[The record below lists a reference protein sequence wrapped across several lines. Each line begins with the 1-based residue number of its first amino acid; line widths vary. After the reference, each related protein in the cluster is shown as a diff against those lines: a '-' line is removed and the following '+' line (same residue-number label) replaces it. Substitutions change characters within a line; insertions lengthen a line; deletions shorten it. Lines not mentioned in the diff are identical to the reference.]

1 MLFSDIVLAFAP
13 TEIKK
18 EPKPIYPCIMFA
30 HNNSAGAG
38 PMILHDA
45 TIYLAAAT
53 VAVVLSRKLGF
64 GAVLG
69 YLFAGVLVGP
79 WGLRLITNVDN
90 ILHFSEIGVVFLLF
104 IIGLELQPARLWVLR
119 RSIFGL
125 GTLQVLVTG
134 AVLTFIAHSFSLAWS
149 TALLIGF
156 GLSLS
161 STAFVLQMLAEKKEL
176 TSPHGRAAFGV
187 LLFQDLAVI
196 PLIAL
201 VPLLA
206 GENPS
211 MRNAIQFEEILKAVL
226 VLVGF
231 VIGGRY
237 LLRPILRLVASAQI
251 QEIFTAAALLVVLGA
266 AVLMEALGL
275 SMGLGAFLAG
285 MLVADSEYRHQMETD
300 IAPFKG
306 LLLGLFFIAVGMS
319 ANLGLLAEEPGVIL
333 GITVGLMAVKTVL
346 LIPLARAFRIA
357 GHTATTLALVL
368 AQGGEFAFV
377 LFHLAFAEGLLSEL
391 MTSRLILAVTLSMAA
406 TPLIY
411 FLNARFTASAAS
423 KKVQRPYDEVE
434 NDHHQVVIAGFGR
447 FGQVIGRILAMRK
460 IPFTALEAS
469 SDQVDFVRR
478 YGNKVYYGDAARL
491 DLLRSAH
498 VDQAKVFVLALD
510 DVETSLKIAATLKR
524 HFPALH
530 LAARARNRHHALR
543 LMDLGVDY
551 IIRDTLLSSVS
562 LAGDILKDI
571 GLSAEE
577 AEAATS
583 FFLKHDEETLLKQ
596 HAIHHDEAALMQTSR
611 EASEELR
618 ELFKFDAGT

>member
-1 MLFSDIVLAFAP
+1 
-13 TEIKK
+13 
-18 EPKPIYPCIMFA
+18 
-30 HNNSAGAG
+30 
-38 PMILHDA
+38 MILHDA

-79 WGLRLITNVDN
+79 WCLRLITNVDS

-119 RSIFGL
+119 KAVFGL
-125 GTLQVLVTG
+125 GSLQVLLTG
-134 AVLTFIAHSFSLAWS
+134 ALLTGVARWFSLEWAP
-149 TALLIGF
+149 AILVGF

-161 STAFVLQMLAEKKEL
+161 STAFVLQMLAERKEL
-176 TSPHGRAAFGV
+176 TTPHGRAAFGV

-206 GENPS
+206 SDSES
-211 MRNAIQFEEILKAVL
+211 MRNALDFEEILEALL

-251 QEIFTAAALLVVLGA
+251 HEIFTAAALLVVLGA
-266 AVLMEALGL
+266 AVLMESLGL

-285 MLVADSEYRHQMETD
+285 MLVADSEYRHQLEAD

-319 ANLGLLAEEPGVIL
+319 ANLGLLAEEPGVIA
-333 GITVGLMAVKTVL
+333 GITLGLLALKGAIL
-346 LIPLARAFRIA
+346 FPLAKAFRLA
-357 GHTATTLALVL
+357 GGTALTLSVVL

-377 LFHLAFAEGLLSEL
+377 LFHLASAESLLSEV
-391 MTSRLILAVTLSMAA
+391 MASRLILAVTLSMAA
-406 TPLIY
+406 TPLLY
-411 FLNARFTASAAS
+411 VLSVKLS
-423 KKVQRPYDEVE
+423 KSVATKPDERPYDEVD
-434 NDHHQVVIAGFGR
+434 NAHHQVIIAGFGR
-447 FGQVIGRILAMRK
+447 FGQVIGRVLAMRK
-460 IPFTALEAS
+460 IPFTALEVS

-478 YGNKVYYGDAARL
+478 FGNKVYYGDAGRL
-491 DLLRSAH
+491 DLLRSAQ
-498 VDQAKVFVLALD
+498 VDKAKVFVLALD
-510 DVETSLKIAATLKR
+510 DVEASIRIAETVKH
-524 HFPALH
+524 HFPHLH
-530 LAARARNRHHALR
+530 LAARARNRQHALR
-543 LMDLGVDY
+543 LMEVGASF

-562 LAGDILKDI
+562 LAGQVLEDI
-571 GLSAEE
+571 GLSPRDAET
-577 AEAATS
+577 ATT
-583 FFLKHDEETLLKQ
+583 FFLKHDNETLQKQ
-596 HAIHHDEAALMQTSR
+596 YAFHQDEDALIQSSR
-611 EASEELR
+611 DASEELR
-618 ELFKFDAGT
+618 ELFNADANT

>member
-1 MLFSDIVLAFAP
+1 
-13 TEIKK
+13 
-18 EPKPIYPCIMFA
+18 
-30 HNNSAGAG
+30 
-38 PMILHDA
+38 MILHDA

-69 YLFAGVLVGP
+69 YLLAGVLIGP

-104 IIGLELQPARLWVLR
+104 IIGLELQPSRLWVLR
-119 RSIFGL
+119 RSVFGL
-125 GTLQVLVTG
+125 GSLQVLLTG
-134 AVLTFIAHSFSLAWS
+134 AALTGIARWFSLEWAP
-149 TALLIGF
+149 AILVGF

-161 STAFVLQMLAEKKEL
+161 STAFVLQMLAERKEL
-176 TSPHGRAAFGV
+176 TTSHGRAAFGV

-206 GENPS
+206 SDSAS
-211 MRNAIQFEEILKAVL
+211 MGSALDFVEILKALL

-231 VIGGRY
+231 VIGGHY

-251 QEIFTAAALLVVLGA
+251 HEIFTAAALLVVLGA
-266 AVLMEALGL
+266 AVLMESLGL

-285 MLVADSEYRHQMETD
+285 MLVADSEYRHQLEAD

-319 ANLGLLAEEPGVIL
+319 ANLGLLIEEPGVIA
-333 GITVGLMAVKTVL
+333 GITLGLLALKAAIL
-346 LIPLARAFRIA
+346 FPLARSFRLK
-357 GHTATTLALVL
+357 GGTALTLSVLL

-377 LFHLAFAEGLLSEL
+377 LFHLASAESLLSEL

-406 TPLIY
+406 TPLLYVLSIK
-411 FLNARFTASAAS
+411 LS
-423 KKVQRPYDEVE
+423 KSVSTQPDERPYDEVD
-434 NDHHQVVIAGFGR
+434 NAHHQVIIAGFGR
-447 FGQVIGRILAMRK
+447 FGQVIGRILAMGK

-478 YGNKVYYGDAARL
+478 YGNKVYYGDAGRL
-491 DLLRSAH
+491 DLLRSAQ
-498 VDQAKVFVLALD
+498 VDKAKVFVLALD
-510 DVETSLKIAATLKR
+510 DVEASVRIAETVKR
-524 HFPALH
+524 HFPHLH
-530 LAARARNRHHALR
+530 LAARARNRQHALR
-543 LMDLGVDY
+543 LMEVGANF

-562 LAGDILKDI
+562 LAGQVLEDI
-571 GLSAEE
+571 GLSARE
-577 AEAATS
+577 AETATT
-583 FFLKHDEETLLKQ
+583 FFLKHDNETLQKQ
-596 HAIHHDEAALMQTSR
+596 SAFHQDEDALIQSSR
-611 EASEELR
+611 DASEELR
-618 ELFKFDAGT
+618 ELFNADANS